1 MLTNCKGDH
10 VAMADFC
17 YFCKKKIGFF
27 DTSSRTAFAQTVCG
41 NCVNKVN
48 RVAILYN
55 REFSEYTLYSLEDAG
70 KILEKAPSFEMYI
83 SRYLKIRAEY
93 EPQIQHY
100 QELAE
105 KEKKTLKEIEKGMD
119 DDRREYEAELKECE
133 KEWKAE
139 RASSDYKNELKEYEK
154 ARRRGDEVA
163 ARTLKRLMDAVD
175 DNYRA
180 EVEKK
185 QNSYN
190 RFQREPLELCE
201 EWKSIVKCYEAIVN
215 RLRNYQA
222 VKEYVFRVT
231 EVPSEKL
238 VLGHEIER
246 RSEEKSEG
254 REYILLYL
262 KKILKVDESRLQE
275 AANNDVILAEFG
287 KSWINSGVEKLLI
300 KERLNEGSIER
311 LQHAIESH
319 KILLST
325 VSDPDILRRAE
336 DAMDESEK
344 TLDECMKTRGDLDKE
359 FNRKDLELKA
369 AFNRL
374 TEPDTRKLAS
384 ENNTNSANIVKATT
398 TKQSN
403 NSQTV
408 TIAQP
413 AAVKP
418 SEKQEKGVT
427 STDSRQEILVEAT
440 GSNAMLTL
448 WTYRDGQWVEDM
460 STTAAI
466 GSDGLTTNKTEGD
479 HMTPEGTFPI
489 YFAFSTKAKNTKI
502 AFETISEDSV
512 WVCDPE
518 SVYYNTLQSKNNPD
532 KDWTDKGGAENMYPK
547 FSKGSSN
554 ACICFGFNGDGW
566 SPYGAVAYGGSALFI
581 DGVGENG
588 KMNSGYG
595 DIKISGKDMT
605 KLLSYL
611 DSDYNPTITIRAAQ

>member
-1 MLTNCKGDH
+1 
-10 VAMADFC
+10 MADFC

-185 QNSYN
+185 QNSYRAQAETASQGSKTTSGKGCARTGCGCLTVFIVIFMFMGVVGSFSLTKEN
-190 RFQREPLELCE
+190 
-201 EWKSIVKCYEAIVN
+201 KSAS
-215 RLRNYQA
+215 A
-222 VKEYVFRVT
+222 S
-231 EVPSEKL
+231 EVSTAA
-238 VLGHEIER
+238 
-246 RSEEKSEG
+246 SMNDQS
-254 REYILLYL
+254 
-262 KKILKVDESRLQE
+262 ESRTEETMPISNETKASSEIQ
-275 AANNDVILAEFG
+275 NGPIY
-287 KSWINSGVEKLLI
+287 NSV
-300 KERLNEGSIER
+300 
-311 LQHAIESH
+311 
-319 KILLST
+319 
-325 VSDPDILRRAE
+325 DP
-336 DAMDESEK
+336 
-344 TLDECMKTRGDLDKE
+344 
-359 FNRKDLELKA
+359 
-369 AFNRL
+369 
-374 TEPDTRKLAS
+374 PD
-384 ENNTNSANIVKATT
+384 
-398 TKQSN
+398 
-403 NSQTV
+403 
-408 TIAQP
+408 
-413 AAVKP
+413 
-418 SEKQEKGVT
+418 

>member
-1 MLTNCKGDH
+1 
-10 VAMADFC
+10 MADFC

-70 KILEKAPSFEMYI
+70 KILEKAPSFEMYV

-180 EVEKK
+180 EVEEK

-311 LQHAIESH
+311 LQHAIKSH

-344 TLDECMKTRGDLDKE
+344 TLDECMKTRCDLDKE

-369 AFNRL
+369 AFNRF
-374 TEPDTRKLAS
+374 
-384 ENNTNSANIVKATT
+384 
-398 TKQSN
+398 
-403 NSQTV
+403 
-408 TIAQP
+408 
-413 AAVKP
+413 
-418 SEKQEKGVT
+418 
-427 STDSRQEILVEAT
+427 LVNLSPE
-440 GSNAMLTL
+440 LK
-448 WTYRDGQWVEDM
+448 RD
-460 STTAAI
+460 
-466 GSDGLTTNKTEGD
+466 
-479 HMTPEGTFPI
+479 
-489 YFAFSTKAKNTKI
+489 
-502 AFETISEDSV
+502 
-512 WVCDPE
+512 
-518 SVYYNTLQSKNNPD
+518 
-532 KDWTDKGGAENMYPK
+532 
-547 FSKGSSN
+547 
-554 ACICFGFNGDGW
+554 
-566 SPYGAVAYGGSALFI
+566 LF
-581 DGVGENG
+581 D
-588 KMNSGYG
+588 
-595 DIKISGKDMT
+595 
-605 KLLSYL
+605 
-611 DSDYNPTITIRAAQ
+611 

>member
-1 MLTNCKGDH
+1 MPINCKGEH

-48 RVAILYN
+48 RIATLYN

-175 DNYRA
+175 DSYRA
-180 EVEKK
+180 EVEEK
-185 QNSYN
+185 QNLYN
-190 RFQREPLELCE
+190 RSQREPLEVCE

-427 STDSRQEILVEAT
+427 CGNCGKENKDGAKFCRYCGTPLIANSIRFCTECGHKIRPGGKILPCVR
-440 GSNAMLTL
+440 
-448 WTYRDGQWVEDM
+448 Y
-460 STTAAI
+460 
-466 GSDGLTTNKTEGD
+466 
-479 HMTPEGTFPI
+479 
-489 YFAFSTKAKNTKI
+489 
-502 AFETISEDSV
+502 
-512 WVCDPE
+512 E
-518 SVYYNTLQSKNNPD
+518 S
-532 KDWTDKGGAENMYPK
+532 
-547 FSKGSSN
+547 
-554 ACICFGFNGDGW
+554 
-566 SPYGAVAYGGSALFI
+566 
-581 DGVGENG
+581 
-588 KMNSGYG
+588 
-595 DIKISGKDMT
+595 
-605 KLLSYL
+605 
-611 DSDYNPTITIRAAQ
+611 

>member
-1 MLTNCKGDH
+1 M
-10 VAMADFC
+10 
-17 YFCKKKIGFF
+17 
-27 DTSSRTAFAQTVCG
+27 TS
-41 NCVNKVN
+41 
-48 RVAILYN
+48 I
-55 REFSEYTLYSLEDAG
+55 
-70 KILEKAPSFEMYI
+70 
-83 SRYLKIRAEY
+83 
-93 EPQIQHY
+93 
-100 QELAE
+100 
-105 KEKKTLKEIEKGMD
+105 
-119 DDRREYEAELKECE
+119 
-133 KEWKAE
+133 
-139 RASSDYKNELKEYEK
+139 
-154 ARRRGDEVA
+154 
-163 ARTLKRLMDAVD
+163 
-175 DNYRA
+175 
-180 EVEKK
+180 
-185 QNSYN
+185 
-190 RFQREPLELCE
+190 

-427 STDSRQEILVEAT
+427 CGNCGKE
-440 GSNAMLTL
+440 NK
-448 WTYRDGQWVEDM
+448 DGAKFCRYCGTPLIANSIRFCTECGHKIRPGGKFCPACGTKVED
-460 STTAAI
+460 
-466 GSDGLTTNKTEGD
+466 
-479 HMTPEGTFPI
+479 
-489 YFAFSTKAKNTKI
+489 
-502 AFETISEDSV
+502 
-512 WVCDPE
+512 
-518 SVYYNTLQSKNNPD
+518 
-532 KDWTDKGGAENMYPK
+532 
-547 FSKGSSN
+547 
-554 ACICFGFNGDGW
+554 
-566 SPYGAVAYGGSALFI
+566 
-581 DGVGENG
+581 
-588 KMNSGYG
+588 
-595 DIKISGKDMT
+595 
-605 KLLSYL
+605 
-611 DSDYNPTITIRAAQ
+611 

>member
-1 MLTNCKGDH
+1 M
-10 VAMADFC
+10 
-17 YFCKKKIGFF
+17 
-27 DTSSRTAFAQTVCG
+27 
-41 NCVNKVN
+41 
-48 RVAILYN
+48 
-55 REFSEYTLYSLEDAG
+55 
-70 KILEKAPSFEMYI
+70 
-83 SRYLKIRAEY
+83 
-93 EPQIQHY
+93 
-100 QELAE
+100 
-105 KEKKTLKEIEKGMD
+105 
-119 DDRREYEAELKECE
+119 
-133 KEWKAE
+133 
-139 RASSDYKNELKEYEK
+139 
-154 ARRRGDEVA
+154 
-163 ARTLKRLMDAVD
+163 
-175 DNYRA
+175 
-180 EVEKK
+180 
-185 QNSYN
+185 
-190 RFQREPLELCE
+190 
-201 EWKSIVKCYEAIVN
+201 
-215 RLRNYQA
+215 RNYQA

-427 STDSRQEILVEAT
+427 CGNCGKENKDGAKFCRYCGTPLVAK
-440 GSNAMLTL
+440 SI
-448 WTYRDGQWVEDM
+448 RFC
-460 STTAAI
+460 
-466 GSDGLTTNKTEGD
+466 TECG
-479 HMTPEGTFPI
+479 H
-489 YFAFSTKAKNTKI
+489 KI
-502 AFETISEDSV
+502 R
-512 WVCDPE
+512 P
-518 SVYYNTLQSKNNPD
+518 
-532 KDWTDKGGAENMYPK
+532 
-547 FSKGSSN
+547 
-554 ACICFGFNGDGW
+554 
-566 SPYGAVAYGGSALFI
+566 
-581 DGVGENG
+581 GENFVLRAVR
-588 KMNSGYG
+588 KLK
-595 DIKISGKDMT
+595 IKRNG
-605 KLLSYL
+605 
-611 DSDYNPTITIRAAQ
+611 

>member
-55 REFSEYTLYSLEDAG
+55 GEFSEYTLYSLEDAG

-427 STDSRQEILVEAT
+427 CGNCGKENKDGAKFCRYCGTPLVAKSIRFCTECGHKIRPGGKFCPACGT
-440 GSNAMLTL
+440 K
-448 WTYRDGQWVEDM
+448 VED
-460 STTAAI
+460 
-466 GSDGLTTNKTEGD
+466 
-479 HMTPEGTFPI
+479 
-489 YFAFSTKAKNTKI
+489 
-502 AFETISEDSV
+502 
-512 WVCDPE
+512 
-518 SVYYNTLQSKNNPD
+518 
-532 KDWTDKGGAENMYPK
+532 
-547 FSKGSSN
+547 
-554 ACICFGFNGDGW
+554 
-566 SPYGAVAYGGSALFI
+566 
-581 DGVGENG
+581 
-588 KMNSGYG
+588 
-595 DIKISGKDMT
+595 
-605 KLLSYL
+605 
-611 DSDYNPTITIRAAQ
+611 

>member
-1 MLTNCKGDH
+1 MTQNEYDKWYRELNETQKEVTDEFLAWKEKASKGKDGY
-10 VAMADFC
+10 ADIVITMING
-17 YFCKKKIGFF
+17 K
-27 DTSSRTAFAQTVCG
+27 AE
-41 NCVNKVN
+41 
-48 RVAILYN
+48 VAI
-55 REFSEYTLYSLEDAG
+55 REGE
-70 KILEKAPSFEMYI
+70 YI
-83 SRYLKIRAEY
+83 SPFRGFQMSLKQNGRILSSCNWRCEDGV
-93 EPQIQHY
+93 
-100 QELAE
+100 E
-105 KEKKTLKEIEKGMD
+105 KFPLMD

-180 EVEKK
+180 EVEEK

-359 FNRKDLELKA
+359 FNCKDLELKA

-427 STDSRQEILVEAT
+427 CGNCGKE
-440 GSNAMLTL
+440 NK
-448 WTYRDGQWVEDM
+448 DGAKFCRYCGTPLIANSIRFCTECGHKIRPGGKFCPACGTKVED
-460 STTAAI
+460 
-466 GSDGLTTNKTEGD
+466 
-479 HMTPEGTFPI
+479 
-489 YFAFSTKAKNTKI
+489 
-502 AFETISEDSV
+502 
-512 WVCDPE
+512 
-518 SVYYNTLQSKNNPD
+518 
-532 KDWTDKGGAENMYPK
+532 
-547 FSKGSSN
+547 
-554 ACICFGFNGDGW
+554 
-566 SPYGAVAYGGSALFI
+566 
-581 DGVGENG
+581 
-588 KMNSGYG
+588 
-595 DIKISGKDMT
+595 
-605 KLLSYL
+605 
-611 DSDYNPTITIRAAQ
+611 

>member
-1 MLTNCKGDH
+1 
-10 VAMADFC
+10 MADFC

-222 VKEYVFRVT
+222 VKEYDYF
-231 EVPSEKL
+231 L
-238 VLGHEIER
+238 LG
-246 RSEEKSEG
+246 
-254 REYILLYL
+254 
-262 KKILKVDESRLQE
+262 
-275 AANNDVILAEFG
+275 
-287 KSWINSGVEKLLI
+287 
-300 KERLNEGSIER
+300 
-311 LQHAIESH
+311 
-319 KILLST
+319 
-325 VSDPDILRRAE
+325 
-336 DAMDESEK
+336 
-344 TLDECMKTRGDLDKE
+344 TL
-359 FNRKDLELKA
+359 
-369 AFNRL
+369 
-374 TEPDTRKLAS
+374 
-384 ENNTNSANIVKATT
+384 
-398 TKQSN
+398 
-403 NSQTV
+403 
-408 TIAQP
+408 
-413 AAVKP
+413 
-418 SEKQEKGVT
+418 
-427 STDSRQEILVEAT
+427 
-440 GSNAMLTL
+440 
-448 WTYRDGQWVEDM
+448 
-460 STTAAI
+460 
-466 GSDGLTTNKTEGD
+466 
-479 HMTPEGTFPI
+479 
-489 YFAFSTKAKNTKI
+489 
-502 AFETISEDSV
+502 
-512 WVCDPE
+512 
-518 SVYYNTLQSKNNPD
+518 
-532 KDWTDKGGAENMYPK
+532 
-547 FSKGSSN
+547 
-554 ACICFGFNGDGW
+554 
-566 SPYGAVAYGGSALFI
+566 
-581 DGVGENG
+581 
-588 KMNSGYG
+588 
-595 DIKISGKDMT
+595 
-605 KLLSYL
+605 
-611 DSDYNPTITIRAAQ
+611 